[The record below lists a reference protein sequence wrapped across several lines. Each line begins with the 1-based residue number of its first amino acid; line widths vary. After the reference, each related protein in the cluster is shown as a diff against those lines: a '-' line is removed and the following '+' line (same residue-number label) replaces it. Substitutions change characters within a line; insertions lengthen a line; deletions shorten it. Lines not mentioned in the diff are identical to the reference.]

1 MRDRKKLKKKVE
13 GRDGAERK
21 GKERKGKGGKR
32 KPRLITKSIRSKK
45 ETGKS
50 IIIFFI
56 LKNTII
62 LEYFYSLRY
71 ENDYKM
77 LKFFYYLL
85 WGKQIYLKRYIHTIK
100 KSKTRKRKMIH
111 Q

>member
-13 GRDGAERK
+13 GRDGA
-21 GKERKGKGGKR
+21 ERKGKGGKR

-62 LEYFYSLRY
+62 LEYFYSY
-71 ENDYKM
+71 DMKM
-77 LKFFYYLL
+77 IINAKILL
-85 WGKQIYLKRYIHTIK
+85 LFVMGKTDLPQKIHTHNK
-100 KSKTRKRKMIH
+100 EVEN
-111 Q
+111 